1 MNTSG
6 QTTLSE
12 ARSKQFLSRFGVKFA
27 KEIEVMRE
35 SDSITNAVKAAEQ
48 IGFPVVVKLCGDLI
62 AHKTE
67 RGLVR
72 LAVKTSTDVAL
83 AAQELLAK
91 TSPQDGEVSLIVASM
106 ESGKREFIA
115 GVIRDPQ
122 FGLFVMIG
130 LGGIYA
136 EILGDV
142 AFAPVPLTH
151 AGALDLQR
159 RLKQQAIFQEFRG
172 EKAVS
177 REQIADVLVALSNAI
192 ENDDSIASIDINP
205 ILVRS
210 DGSIVAVDALV
221 VTKTKGMLPIDETRD
236 TNSASQY
243 FDALFNPRAVVVVGA
258 STATIDPSVRT
269 RIGFI
274 SIDAIESSF
283 STAFDSATNT
293 SAICSR
299 DTAFSPRNS

>member
-12 ARSKQFLSRFGVKFA
+12 ARSKQLLGRFGVKFA
-27 KEIEVMRE
+27 KEIEVMRNG
-35 SDSITNAVKAAEQ
+35 DSIANAVKAAEQ

-72 LAVKTSTDVAL
+72 LAVKTSTDVAQ

-91 TSPQDGEVSLIVASM
+91 ASPQDGEVSLIIASM

-115 GVIRDPQ
+115 GIVRDPQ

-151 AGALDLQR
+151 AGAMDLQQ
-159 RLKQQAIFQEFRG
+159 RLKQQAIFEEFRG
-172 EKAVS
+172 EDAVS
-177 REQIADVLVALSNAI
+177 RDQIANVLVALSNAV
-192 ENDDSIASIDINP
+192 ENDDSIASIDINQF
-205 ILVRS
+205 LCAQTGRS
-210 DGSIVAVDALV
+210 WLW
-221 VTKTKGMLPIDETRD
+221 MLL
-236 TNSASQY
+236 S
-243 FDALFNPRAVVVVGA
+243 
-258 STATIDPSVRT
+258 
-269 RIGFI
+269 
-274 SIDAIESSF
+274 
-283 STAFDSATNT
+283 
-293 SAICSR
+293 
-299 DTAFSPRNS
+299 